1 MVIIV
6 DDNTERGLAVR
17 HSAISGFLPCAY
29 CGVSEFV
36 HFPHGKDI
44 TVLCAECEN
53 QLSALK
59 TADKAELIVINHTGK
74 EIINTDAY
82 FYSEE
87 KDGDLVRFLKARAAA
102 LCGNDADTPS
112 YGGFY
117 FDPDGE
123 AVFCGRRITL
133 TRLERTIVLLLIFG
147 MREWYTAEDI
157 VQNCFAKVPAEIRSN
172 TVSVHVS
179 NINSKSRRV
188 CGKKLILTR
197 RFGGYRLNPLFLGHK
212 RFRRR
217 LPVNA
222 RYV

>member
-1 MVIIV
+1 MIVIV
-6 DDNTERGLAVR
+6 DDNTERGLALR
-17 HSAISGFLPCAY
+17 HSALSDYLPCAF

-36 HFPHGKDI
+36 HLPPS
-44 TVLCAECEN
+44 CADRED
-53 QLSALK
+53 QLSALGS
-59 TADKAELIVINHTGK
+59 ADKAELIVINHTGK
-74 EIINTDAY
+74 NIINTDAY

-87 KDGDLVRFLKARAAA
+87 NDGDLVQFLKARAAA

-112 YGGFY
+112 YGGLY
-117 FDPDGE
+117 FNPEGK
-123 AVFCGRRITL
+123 AVFCGRKFAL
-133 TRLERTIVLLLIFG
+133 TRLERRIVLLLIFG

-157 VQNCFAKVPAEIRSN
+157 VRSCFAKTMPETRSN

-197 RFGGYRLNPLFLGHK
+197 RFGGYRLNPLFLEHK

-217 LPVNA
+217 LPVKA
-222 RYV
+222 QYV

>member
-1 MVIIV
+1 MIVIV
-6 DDNTERGLAVR
+6 DDNTERGLALR
-17 HSAISGFLPCAY
+17 HSALSDFLPCAF
-29 CGVSEFV
+29 CSVSEFV

-44 TVLCAECEN
+44 VVLCADRED
-53 QLSALK
+53 QISALGS
-59 TADKAELIVINHTGK
+59 ANKAEFIVINHTGK
-74 EIINTDAY
+74 DIINTDAY

-87 KDGDLVRFLKARAAA
+87 NDGDLVHFLKARAAV

-117 FDPDGE
+117 FDPEGKT
-123 AVFCGRRITL
+123 VFCGRKITL
-133 TRLERTIVLLLIFG
+133 TRLERRIVLLLIFG

-157 VQNCFAKVPAEIRSN
+157 VRSCFAKTMPETRSN

-197 RFGGYRLNPLFLGHK
+197 RFGGYRLNPLFLEHK

-217 LPVNA
+217 LPVKA
-222 RYV
+222 QYV

>member
-1 MVIIV
+1 MIVIV
-6 DDNTERGLAVR
+6 DDNTERGLALR
-17 HSAISGFLPCAY
+17 HSALSDFLPCAF
-29 CGVSEFV
+29 CSVSEFV

-44 TVLCAECEN
+44 VVCADRED
-53 QLSALK
+53 QLSALGS
-59 TADKAELIVINHTGK
+59 ADKAELIVINHTGK
-74 EIINTDAY
+74 NIINTDAY

-87 KDGDLVRFLKARAAA
+87 NDGNLVQFLKARAAA

-117 FDPDGE
+117 FDPEGKS
-123 AVFCGRRITL
+123 VFCGRKFAL
-133 TRLERTIVLLLIFG
+133 TRLERRIVLLLIFG

-157 VQNCFAKVPAEIRSN
+157 VRSCFAKTMPETRSN

-197 RFGGYRLNPLFLGHK
+197 RFGGYRLNPLFLEHE

-217 LPVNA
+217 LPVKA
-222 RYV
+222 QYV